1 MALASGSNLGIY
13 MIEDELGASRMG
25 EVYRAR
31 DERLQRTAA
40 IKLLLPTL
48 TEDPDRRARQEF
60 SDG

>member
-13 MIEDELGASRMG
+13 MIEDELGASGMG

-48 TEDPDRRARQEF
+48 TEDPDRSARQEF
-60 SDG
+60 S